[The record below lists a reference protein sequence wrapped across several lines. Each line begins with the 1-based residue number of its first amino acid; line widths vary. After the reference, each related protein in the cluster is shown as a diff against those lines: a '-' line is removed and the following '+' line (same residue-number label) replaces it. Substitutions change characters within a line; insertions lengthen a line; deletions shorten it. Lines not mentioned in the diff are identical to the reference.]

1 MEQLIGK
8 TFSLHLNAS
17 TFLGFS
23 IIHGLESAGGTQQF
37 VCGVC
42 QLWLV
47 EN

>member
-23 IIHGLESAGGTQQF
+23 IIHGLESAGGTGCNNLF
-37 VCGVC
+37 VAFANSG
-42 QLWLV
+42 
-47 EN
+47 

>member
-23 IIHGLESAGGTQQF
+23 IIHGLELSAGGTGCNNLF
-37 VCGVC
+37 VAFANSG
-42 QLWLV
+42 
-47 EN
+47 